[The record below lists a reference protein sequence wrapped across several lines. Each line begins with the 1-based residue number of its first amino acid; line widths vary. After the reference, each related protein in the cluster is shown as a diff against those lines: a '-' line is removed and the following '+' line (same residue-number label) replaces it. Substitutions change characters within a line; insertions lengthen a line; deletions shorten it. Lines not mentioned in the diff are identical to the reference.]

1 MVHEL
6 YELLLTLKYPVFR
19 QGTFSEEED
28 YPESFFTFW
37 NNDSYDGSHYDNEAV
52 RWTWSFDV
60 AFYSSDPTK
69 IQDAIDDAM
78 KELKKNGWTVSGRGR
93 DLPSG
98 KESHTGRGFSAYF
111 IEIRR
116 NE

>member
-6 YELLLTLKYPVFR
+6 YTILTDLKFPVYR
-19 QGTFSEEED
+19 QGSFTED
-28 YPESFFTFW
+28 QEFPESFFTYW
-37 NNDSYDGSHYDNEAV
+37 NNDSWDGSHYDNDAV

-60 AFYSSDPTK
+60 NFYSSDPSK
-69 IQDAIDDAM
+69 IQKALDDAK
-78 KELKKNGWTVSGRGR
+78 KELKKNGWIVSGKGR